1 MYGRETSTSNQSII
15 KSLEQHH
22 NMKKIL
28 RIALLL
34 IALLLVLGWIVTT
47 FFPEK
52 LVPMLLQQ
60 QLKQQQAQVAK
71 NNQFLKDTESIRVF
85 TVGTAAPL
93 PGERVQTGTAVMV
106 NGHFF
111 MFDVGDGVVRRAE
124 NMGLPLNRLD
134 GVFITHW
141 HSDHFMDLVSI
152 VSRSWL
158 LGRNNDLHLY
168 GPDGTDSIN
177 QSIKGY
183 LHLENKHRVDH
194 HGHQIMDISKVHAIP
209 HEFKNVQN
217 SKLVIY
223 QQDGITITA
232 FDVDHSPI
240 EPAVGYA
247 IEYKGKKV
255 VISGD
260 TKKNEMVLEMAKDAD
275 LLLHEIILN
284 SLLEQMTPVLKEN
297 NLSRNAKIIHDIQD
311 YHTPPAEVAEIAA
324 TANVKKLIL
333 HHFAPTPDFRVIKN
347 LYKKELRGYDGP
359 IVFANDGDMFVVK

>member
-1 MYGRETSTSNQSII
+1 MPF
-15 KSLEQHH
+15 
-22 NMKKIL
+22 M
-28 RIALLL
+28 
-34 IALLLVLGWIVTT
+34 
-47 FFPEK
+47 
-52 LVPMLLQQ
+52 LQQ
-60 QLKQQQAQVAK
+60 QIKRQQAIVEK
-71 NNQFLKDTESIRVF
+71 NNQFLSDTESIRVY
-85 TVGTAAPL
+85 TVGTSAPL
-93 PGERVQTGTAVMV
+93 PGERVQTGTAIIV

-134 GVFITHW
+134 GIFITHW
-141 HSDHFMDLVSI
+141 HSDHFMDLASM
-152 VSRSWL
+152 VSRTWL
-158 LGRNNDLHLY
+158 LGRHTDLHLY

-194 HGHQIMDISKVHAIP
+194 HGHETMDISKVHAIP
-209 HEFKNVQN
+209 HEFKNIQGG
-217 SKLVIY
+217 KQVIY

-260 TKKNEMVLEMAKDAD
+260 TKKNDLVLEMAKDAD
-275 LLLHEIILN
+275 LLLHEVILN
-284 SLLEQMTPVLKEN
+284 SMLRQMSAILGELEMT
-297 NLSRNAKIIHDIQD
+297 RNEKIITDIQD

-324 TANVKKLIL
+324 KANVKKLVL
-333 HHFAPTPDFRVIKN
+333 HHYAPAPDFRVIKN
-347 LYKKELRGYDGP
+347 LYKKELKGYDGP